1 MRATLRERFGYRFER
16 FLAKGGVNIFALL
29 IVLFIVCLLAA
40 MLVRSL
46 LLWVAPEFPLFE
58 SYSDHVWVT
67 FLEMT
72 DPGNMARDT
81 ESPAVVKLATILSG
95 FLGVVIF
102 SMLIAFITAVLEDT
116 LSEFRKG
123 RGRVLERDYT
133 LILGWN
139 ERVVGILR
147 ELILANESE
156 CDASVVVLAEAS
168 KEMMDDE
175 LVKALPDTK
184 TTRIITSH
192 GNPVSL
198 TELRRVGAE
207 NARSVIVLA
216 NCGET
221 ASHEDKDASD
231 TRAIKVLMALAAA
244 QGGENRLP
252 IVAEIFQ
259 QDKRDLVEIF
269 HDDQIITLDSWD
281 IMGKLFV
288 QTSLTSGL
296 EMVYNEI
303 LSFDGAEVYFYA
315 ADWRG
320 IQFGDLAG
328 HFADGIPLGVSNT
341 QGGLELRPPSDRV
354 LEAGERIVILADD
367 DSTINFS
374 PTRRFSP
381 SDLPYEARRLGDSK
395 RRVLV
400 LGWHEIGDI
409 IVRESSD
416 YLAAGSEFDV
426 ICEEPSADLQNRIR
440 SLAEAHPELG
450 IRLRNRNPMSFDDL
464 KKANPFSYDNIVIL
478 SQSQTAISPER
489 VDSDTLM
496 ILLLLRKIAD
506 ETNVDRGKTKIITQI
521 LNSENQDLIVQTDVD
536 DFIIS
541 NKLITMILAQ
551 LSEQPEIKAFYDDIF
566 EEEGSEIYV
575 KPASLYF
582 KKLPASAR
590 FIDVIAQAMKR
601 DEICLGIR
609 RGRSSKDATR
619 NFGVELN
626 LAKDAPLE
634 LTADDYLVVLAEDE
648 R

>member
-16 FLAKGGVNIFALL
+16 FLAKGGINIFALL
-29 IVLFIVCLLAA
+29 IVLFIACLLAA

-46 LLWVAPEFPLFE
+46 LLWVAPEVPLFE

-102 SMLIAFITAVLEDT
+102 SMLIAFITTVLEDT
-116 LSEFRKG
+116 LWEFRKG
-123 RGRVLERDYT
+123 RGRVLEQDYT

-139 ERVVGILR
+139 ERVVGVLR

-175 LVKALPDTK
+175 IVKALPDTK
-184 TTRIITSH
+184 TTRVITSH

-221 ASHEDKDASD
+221 ASDDDKDASD

-244 QGGENRLP
+244 QGGKNSLP
-252 IVAEIFQ
+252 IVAEIFHKE
-259 QDKRDLVEIF
+259 KRDLVEIF

-303 LSFDGAEVYFYA
+303 LSFDGAEVYFYG

-320 IQFGDLAG
+320 TRFGDLAG

-341 QGGLELRPPSDRV
+341 QGVLELRPAADRA
-354 LEAGERIVILADD
+354 LEDGERIVILAGD

-374 PTRRFSP
+374 PTQRFSP
-381 SDLPYEARRLGDSK
+381 RDLPYEARRLGANK
-395 RRVLV
+395 RHVLV

-409 IVRESSD
+409 IVRESND
-416 YLAAGSEFDV
+416 YLAQGSEFDV
-426 ICEEPSADLQNRIR
+426 ICEEPSEDLQKRI
-440 SLAEAHPELG
+440 SALAEAHPHLG
-450 IRLRNRNPMSFDDL
+450 IRLRNRNPMSFEDL
-464 KKANPFSYDNIVIL
+464 KNANPFSYDNIVIL
-478 SQSQTAISPER
+478 SQSQDAITPER

-506 ETNVDRGKTKIITQI
+506 ETNVDRDNTKIITQI
-521 LNSENQDLIVQTDVD
+521 LTPKTKTSSFKPTST
-536 DFIIS
+536 IS
-541 NKLITMILAQ
+541 
-551 LSEQPEIKAFYDDIF
+551 S
-566 EEEGSEIYV
+566 
-575 KPASLYF
+575 
-582 KKLPASAR
+582 SAT
-590 FIDVIAQAMKR
+590 
-601 DEICLGIR
+601 
-609 RGRSSKDATR
+609 S
-619 NFGVELN
+619 
-626 LAKDAPLE
+626 
-634 LTADDYLVVLAEDE
+634 
-648 R
+648 